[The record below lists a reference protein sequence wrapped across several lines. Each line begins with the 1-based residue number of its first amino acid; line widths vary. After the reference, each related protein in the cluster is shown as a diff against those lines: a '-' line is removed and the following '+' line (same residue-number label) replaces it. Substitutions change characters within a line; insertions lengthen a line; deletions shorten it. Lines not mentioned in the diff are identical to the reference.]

1 MNCTEVR
8 EALAERA
15 LSALPPEEAAQVDRH
30 LEWCAGCRKEAAEL
44 QQAAATFGLALPPAD
59 PPASLRDRV
68 VRATLAVAGK
78 PGTRRRARSAVAS
91 IIAALMAVAG
101 LGWGSLM
108 TGRADR
114 LRNQAEAARQ
124 QLQHQVEVTQK
135 WQRLIETLPGR
146 SSEDA
151 VLTGQLA
158 PPPEQL
164 GGGAALVYLSP
175 NILDWAMVQVSG
187 LSGSRD
193 VLPYRVYLARSDGTL
208 LRIGK
213 IKDVSRGSGSG
224 DVFKQFD
231 QDLTGF
237 TAVIV
242 RDASGSEVLRG
253 VVRLN
258 AGFGTS

>member
-15 LSALPPEEAAQVDRH
+15 LSALPPEEAARVDRH

-44 QQAAATFGLALPPAD
+44 QQAAATFGLALPSAD
-59 PPASLRDRV
+59 PPAHLGDRV
-68 VRATLAVAGK
+68 VRAVEAVAGK

-114 LRNQAEAARQ
+114 LRRQAEVAQAQIERQ
-124 QLQHQVEVTQK
+124 NETIRKFRLFLQTV
-135 WQRLIETLPGR
+135 PGR
-146 SSEDA
+146 SSEDD
-151 VLTGQLA
+151 VLTGQLVPA
-158 PPPEQL
+158 PEHV

-175 NILDWAMVQVSG
+175 NILDFAMVQVSG
-187 LSGSRD
+187 LSGKRG

-213 IKDVSRGSGSG
+213 IKEVSRTSGSG
-224 DVFKQFD
+224 DVIGQFN

-237 TAVIV
+237 TTVIV

-253 VVRLN
+253 EVRLN